1 MKEQVK
7 IITNAVDCGT
17 DHDTAMWFVSVD
29 AELSAKWIKGAW
41 WQGWIEAE
49 VARALGLDWLDTQRA
64 GNQFNLCQMT
74 KTLFAATLTRKSE
87 GS

>member
-7 IITNAVDCGT
+7 IITHAVDR
-17 DHDTAMWFVSVD
+17 DAARETAMWFVKLD
-29 AELSAKWIKGAW
+29 AELSTKWDQGAY

-49 VARALGLDWLDTQRA
+49 VSRALGFDWLDALRA
-64 GNQFNLCQMT
+64 GHRFKLRQMT
-74 KTLFAATLTRKSE
+74 KTLFAVSLTRPIE